1 MILAYDGVV
10 PKVHESAF
18 VAANAQL
25 IGDVEVGADASIWY
39 NVVLRGDVNFI
50 RVGARTNIQ
59 DGTIVHVV
67 SEREAGGAY
76 SGQKGYPTLIGDD
89 VLIGHAAIVHG
100 CELHDRA
107 FVGMGAI
114 VMDGCVIEEGGMI
127 AAGAMLTP
135 GKIIG
140 QRELWVGRP
149 ARLLRSLSDDE
160 LAGQRAGVEIYVDL
174 GRRHREALRKDPR
187 LQEEQR

>member
-59 DGTIVHVV
+59 DNCTVHVEHETHPTILAEEITV
-67 SEREAGGAY
+67 GHGAIIH
-76 SGQKGYPTLIGDD
+76 GCTIHRGALIGMGSRILTGA
-89 VLIGHAAIVHG
+89 V
-100 CELHDRA
+100 
-107 FVGMGAI
+107 VGESALVGAGAL
-114 VMDGCVIEEGGMI
+114 VPEGMI
-127 AAGAMLTP
+127 VPP
-135 GKIIG
+135 GTLAIG
-140 QRELWVGRP
+140 VP
-149 ARLLRSLSDDE
+149 ARIKRPLTDDE
-160 LAGQRAGVEIYVDL
+160 RARLEMSWRHYVEVK
-174 GRRHREALRKDPR
+174 EKF
-187 LQEEQR
+187 LQSA